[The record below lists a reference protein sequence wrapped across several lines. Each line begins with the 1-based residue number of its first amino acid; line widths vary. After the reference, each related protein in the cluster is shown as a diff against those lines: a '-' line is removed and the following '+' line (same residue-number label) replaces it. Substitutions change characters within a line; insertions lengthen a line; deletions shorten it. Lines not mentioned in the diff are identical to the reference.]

1 MDDKTHAE
9 LTMNRPVA
17 SHAGP
22 TPRSGANLFPLFSD
36 MFQRLLGASGQSRT
50 ARTVELFG
58 WLIFF
63 EGPLMLLAPHLVAGW
78 LHLPPLEPQAANYFR
93 LLGVL
98 VGGIGMLYIVSGRL
112 DSEGF
117 AFASLLDRP
126 LVPFVMFVL
135 WRCDIVP
142 GALAL
147 IFSLQDAGS
156 FVWTLLTW
164 RSERMPARPLPTA
177 KSS

>member
-1 MDDKTHAE
+1 
-9 LTMNRPVA
+9 
-17 SHAGP
+17 
-22 TPRSGANLFPLFSD
+22 
-36 MFQRLLGASGQSRT
+36 MFHRLLHASGQSRT

-58 WLIFF
+58 WLIFL
-63 EGPLMLLAPHLVAGW
+63 ESPIMILAPQLAMAW

-112 DSEGF
+112 NSVGF

-126 LVPFVMFVL
+126 LVPFVMVAL

-142 GALAL
+142 GPLALA
-147 IFSLQDAGS
+147 FSIQDAGS

-164 RSERMPARPLPTA
+164 RAERASANLASTPTPTPL
-177 KSS
+177 